1 MQFKM
6 MKTSKLIEHPRNKE
20 FFTDISDSTPA
31 LWQAFKENIKD
42 YGIIEPLLVEKGTNN
57 VRSGN
62 QRLKAAIEL
71 SMAEVPVVIVD
82 AEIDDEELGILAGEI
97 EDGKIV
103 SSNVFRRNVDNF
115 KMFEL
120 IGVLRKGATGKP
132 GPPKV
137 GSESLSKKNLAKE
150 LGKSAKFV
158 SAAELY
164 NGLEP
169 DEQEDLQEWFD
180 KKANRSDGELIAQLQ
195 AMEAGSIES
204 DRRYEELVDLSATA
218 EERLSTLDKMLE
230 ERDSQIAELTDVD
243 YEGEIE
249 DRDARIVALE
259 LEKTNLTQALKE
271 VQERPDL
278 NLFLSESVK
287 RQKETNSVLK
297 EIVEHRDLL
306 NVKKLE
312 DLVKTVARTVKIL
325 ESASV
330 DGRDDSTP
338 QGLIE

>member
-1 MQFKM
+1 
-6 MKTSKLIEHPRNKE
+6 
-20 FFTDISDSTPA
+20 
-31 LWQAFKENIKD
+31 
-42 YGIIEPLLVEKGTNN
+42 
-57 VRSGN
+57 
-62 QRLKAAIEL
+62 
-71 SMAEVPVVIVD
+71 
-82 AEIDDEELGILAGEI
+82 
-97 EDGKIV
+97 
-103 SSNVFRRNVDNF
+103 
-115 KMFEL
+115 
-120 IGVLRKGATGKP
+120 
-132 GPPKV
+132 
-137 GSESLSKKNLAKE
+137 
-150 LGKSAKFV
+150 
-158 SAAELY
+158 
-164 NGLEP
+164 
-169 DEQEDLQEWFD
+169 
-180 KKANRSDGELIAQLQ
+180 
-195 AMEAGSIES
+195 
-204 DRRYEELVDLSATA
+204 
-218 EERLSTLDKMLE
+218 MLE

>member
-132 GPPKV
+132 GPPKG
-137 GSESLSKKNLAKE
+137 GSEVQSLFPQPSCTMGWNQTSKKTYRSGSTKKQTEAMANSSHNCKRWKPGPSSPTGGMKSLS
-150 LGKSAKFV
+150 
-158 SAAELY
+158 
-164 NGLEP
+164 
-169 DEQEDLQEWFD
+169 
-180 KKANRSDGELIAQLQ
+180 I
-195 AMEAGSIES
+195 
-204 DRRYEELVDLSATA
+204 
-218 EERLSTLDKMLE
+218 
-230 ERDSQIAELTDVD
+230 
-243 YEGEIE
+243 
-249 DRDARIVALE
+249 
-259 LEKTNLTQALKE
+259 
-271 VQERPDL
+271 
-278 NLFLSESVK
+278 
-287 RQKETNSVLK
+287 
-297 EIVEHRDLL
+297 
-306 NVKKLE
+306 
-312 DLVKTVARTVKIL
+312 
-325 ESASV
+325 
-330 DGRDDSTP
+330 
-338 QGLIE
+338 